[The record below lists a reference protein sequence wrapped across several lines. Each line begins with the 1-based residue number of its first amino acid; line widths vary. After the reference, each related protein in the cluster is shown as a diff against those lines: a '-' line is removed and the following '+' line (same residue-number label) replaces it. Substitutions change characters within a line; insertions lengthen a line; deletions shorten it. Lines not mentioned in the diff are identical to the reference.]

1 MTSKIVTEKTTV
13 TFPVYILQA
22 LRAYMIREHISA
34 HKQSEIV
41 AKALRDFLKCQNI
54 ELPPDNGKRYEYVVT
69 LKESVGD
76 VS

>member
-1 MTSKIVTEKTTV
+1 
-13 TFPVYILQA
+13 
-22 LRAYMIREHISA
+22 MIREHISA